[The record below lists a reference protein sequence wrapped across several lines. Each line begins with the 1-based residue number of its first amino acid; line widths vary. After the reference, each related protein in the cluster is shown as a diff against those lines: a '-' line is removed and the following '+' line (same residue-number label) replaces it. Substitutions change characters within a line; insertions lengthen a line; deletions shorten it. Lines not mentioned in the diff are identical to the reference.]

1 MDEWK
6 RSCGPHTLVFF
17 NMAEYSTVCV
27 CVAYKHTQWDVIQP
41 YIYIKKEGN
50 SAISDKWMCH
60 EGIKLSKTSQ
70 TEKDKVYIFIYM

>member
-1 MDEWK
+1 MLRHGKKPKYPFMDEWK

-41 YIYIKKEGN
+41 YIYILKKKEILPFLINGCAMRASN
-50 SAISDKWMCH
+50 
-60 EGIKLSKTSQ
+60 
-70 TEKDKVYIFIYM
+70 